1 MHDSTPGARRRDAV
15 MERIKLSASAR
26 NQLATLKRRT
36 GIEHNN
42 AICRHALC
50 MSLAN
55 PSGPPE
61 ENFSFAGGLEID
73 WRTLTGGQEALY
85 TNLLVVRLQTEGK
98 RVSEEAIR
106 QAFLLHV
113 HRGLSYLVSR
123 REDDLLVELSSVAVG
138 TQ

>member
-1 MHDSTPGARRRDAV
+1 

-50 MSLAN
+50 ISLAN
-55 PSGPPE
+55 PSMPPD
-61 ENFSFAGGLEID
+61 ENFCFVGGLEID
-73 WRTLTGGQEALY
+73 WRILTGGQEALY
-85 TNLLVVRLQTEGK
+85 TNLLVIRLLSDGK
-98 RVSEEAIR
+98 RVSEETIR
-106 QAFLLHV
+106 QTFLLHV

-123 REDDLLVELSSVAVG
+123 REEDLLVELASAI
-138 TQ
+138 